1 MAATTQDLNK
11 TLAEHGYAIVAT
23 PDPAAAA
30 TALSRAAEQ
39 FLNRDEDVRVI
50 DGASTGTFGHLLDLG
65 AVLATTP
72 HAANRELDRVL
83 SDMSRRKKRVGNTA
97 WADISKAVRP
107 DRLVVLIDAYE
118 ELTRSE
124 QGIALRL
131 AEKAARIAEEGPAV
145 GVFLVGFMRTVDPAE
160 FTAGVAA

>member
-50 DGASTGTFGHLLDLG
+50 DGASTGAFGHLLDLG

-72 HAANRELDRVL
+72 HAANRELDRIL
-83 SDMSRRKKRVGNTA
+83 SEMSRRKKRVGTA
-97 WADISKAVRP
+97 KWADLTKAVRP
-107 DRLVVLIDAYE
+107 DRLVLLIDAYE
-118 ELTRSE
+118 ELTRSDA
-124 QGIALRL
+124 GVALRL
-131 AEKAARIAEEGPAV
+131 ASKAARIAEEGAAV

-160 FTAGVAA
+160 FAGTVAA